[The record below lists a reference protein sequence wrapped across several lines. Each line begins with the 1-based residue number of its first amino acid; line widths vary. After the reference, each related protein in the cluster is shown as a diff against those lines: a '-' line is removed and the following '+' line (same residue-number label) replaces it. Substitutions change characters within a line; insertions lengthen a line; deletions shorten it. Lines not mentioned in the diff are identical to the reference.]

1 MTYTIIASMKEME
14 HLREDRVHIDRV
26 IMNFKMTKHLLP
38 FPINL
43 SSLIENDLSSLKA
56 QGGA

>member
-26 IMNFKMTKHLLP
+26 IMNSKITKHLLP

-43 SSLIENDLSSLKA
+43 SSPIENELSSLKA